1 MNGLISLADM
11 KSGQK
16 GRIVQIDGGG
26 GMTRRLDA
34 LGLRVGKQIKKVSK
48 QLMRGP
54 VIISH
59 GNTRA
64 AVGFGMTQRIWV
76 EIEKL

>member
-11 KSGQK
+11 KSGQN
-16 GRIVQIDGGG
+16 GRIVQIDGRV
-26 GMTRRLDA
+26 GMTCRLDV
-34 LGLRVGKQIKKVSK
+34 LGLRIGKKIKKVSG

-54 VIISH
+54 VIVSH

-64 AVGFGMTQRIWV
+64 AVGFGMAQRIWV
-76 EIEKL
+76 EIE

>member
-1 MNGLISLADM
+1 MNERISLADM
-11 KSGQK
+11 QSGQK

-34 LGLRVGKQIKKVSK
+34 LGLRVGKKIQKVSK

-54 VIISH
+54 VIVSH
-59 GNTRA
+59 GNARV
-64 AVGFGMTQRIWV
+64 AVGVGMTQRIWM
-76 EIEKL
+76 ERE